1 MTEKP
6 QLPSAPLSDISIG
19 EIKYL
24 LRKLD
29 LSKETNCED
38 FSAWVSKEACEN
50 LCSPLA
56 FIIICMRQTNPYPKL
71 WKEAEFRPLKNV
83 KNPSKLSNYRPISL
97 LVNTAKI
104 TE

>member
-6 QLPSAPLSDISIG
+6 ELPPAPLSDISIG

-29 LSKETNCED
+29 LSKETNCEE

-50 LCSPLA
+50 LCLPLTYV
-56 FIIICMRQTNPYPKL
+56 IICMGQTNKL
-71 WKEAEFRPLKNV
+71 WKEAEFRPLKKV
-83 KNPSKLSNYRPISL
+83 KNPSKLSDYRPISL
-97 LVNTAKI
+97 LVSRSF
-104 TE
+104 